1 MAMTKK
7 AIIEKLRSMGFKAYA
22 KNTLVTM
29 IEKGYVI
36 VIEKG
41 AVLHKVSVAELES

>member
-1 MAMTKK
+1 MTMTKK
-7 AIIEKLRSMGFKAYA
+7 AIIEKLRSMGFKANA

-29 IEKGYVI
+29 IEKGFVI

-41 AVLHKVSVAELES
+41 EILHTVSVAELES